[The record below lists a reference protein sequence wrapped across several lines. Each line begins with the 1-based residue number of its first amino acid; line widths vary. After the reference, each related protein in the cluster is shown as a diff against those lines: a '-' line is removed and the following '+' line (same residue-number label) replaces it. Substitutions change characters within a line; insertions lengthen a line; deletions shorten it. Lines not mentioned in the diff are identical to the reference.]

1 MNCKEKK
8 VVNVGIDLETLST
21 FPTAAIIAI
30 AAKVFKMEP
39 EEGFEGEQF
48 RANINPMSCIVS
60 GFHVEEETCSW
71 WSERDDTVKKN
82 ILNPSF
88 PSMHIASALNSFTEW
103 IDWLKSNYECD
114 DVVIWME
121 GTDFDGAI
129 LRNALRRTFP
139 EKGRKAVPWH
149 YRQLRDARTFIL
161 EGLRLFHG
169 DVESP
174 FELIPKPEKPFL
186 QHDPMGDV
194 EQMVWNIQ
202 YVNKLFTNV
211 INKQK

>member
-1 MNCKEKK
+1 MECKEKK
-8 VVNVGIDLETLST
+8 VINVGIDLETLST

-30 AAKVFKMEP
+30 AAKVFKPVYDED
-39 EEGFEGEQF
+39 FDGEQF
-48 RANINPMSCIVS
+48 RVNINPMSCIVN
-60 GFHVEEETCSW
+60 GFHVEEETCKW
-71 WSERDDTVKKN
+71 WSEREDTVKKN
-82 ILNPSF
+82 MLNPSF
-88 PSMHIASALNSFTEW
+88 PPQGIATALDSFVSW
-103 IDWLKSNYECD
+103 IEQLKLDYECD

-129 LRNALRRTFP
+129 LRNALRRMFP
-139 EKGRKAVPWH
+139 ERGRKAVPWH

-161 EGLRLFHG
+161 EGVRLFHG
-169 DVESP
+169 DVEDP
-174 FELIPKPEKPFL
+174 FGLIPKPETPFL

-211 INKQK
+211 IKR